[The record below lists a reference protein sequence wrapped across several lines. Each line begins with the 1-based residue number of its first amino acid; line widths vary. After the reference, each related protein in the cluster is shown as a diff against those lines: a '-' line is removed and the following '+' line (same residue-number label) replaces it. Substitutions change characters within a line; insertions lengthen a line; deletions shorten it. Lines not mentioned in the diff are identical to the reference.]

1 MEGIY
6 LETTF
11 LCMYT
16 LLYKHQK
23 IWNEAQYTLNFKSFS
38 HKSASVFLIQVYI
51 FPFIEYSWIVFQY
64 IIMVKSE
71 MDLEKELVLHLQV
84 LLFLLIEFEWI
95 NYFISPPPPWNQ
107 QRSTN
112 NFMMISVRIE
122 VYEFT
127 QTRLKLKAKFGNNSL
142 QSI

>member
-23 IWNEAQYTLNFKSFS
+23 IWNEAQYTLNFESFG

-51 FPFIEYSWIVFQY
+51 FPFIEYNWIVFQY
-64 IIMVKSE
+64 IIKVKSQ

-95 NYFISPPPPWNQ
+95 NYLLSP
-107 QRSTN
+107 
-112 NFMMISVRIE
+112 
-122 VYEFT
+122 
-127 QTRLKLKAKFGNNSL
+127 LKATEIHLWLYDDFSGNKSL
-142 QSI
+142 LIRTNLLKIKSKIWQ